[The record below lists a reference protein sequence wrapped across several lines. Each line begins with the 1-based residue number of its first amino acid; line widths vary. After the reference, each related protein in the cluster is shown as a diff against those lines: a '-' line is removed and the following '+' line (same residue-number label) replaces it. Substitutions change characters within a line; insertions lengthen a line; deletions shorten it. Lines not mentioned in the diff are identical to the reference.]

1 MYTDTRA
8 SDGLNVCGSV
18 TPPSERY
25 ESMMILIT
33 GANCTSHSPHTDRAA
48 LMYPTADFGFARHLG
63 AASMAETLCGSPLY
77 MAPEILKFQKYDA
90 KADLWSVGTILYEM
104 VVGKP
109 PYGGAN
115 HVQLL
120 ANIERL
126 DLRFPPQIELSAP
139 CKRLLTGLLQRKPA
153 NRMGFDEFFSDP
165 FVGLPADDTNLD
177 GQGFLPMGSTG
188 THRSSLSSLPP
199 TAESIQEEEEDED
212 EETKGSNGA
221 HAQIG
226 AEMTLRSVAPL
237 GTSTAGDQSP
247 LTTNDRRARAFS
259 ASHDHQ
265 TPSMSLRNSRS
276 GNMEVMQTVFGS
288 TSSAGIAG
296 LRRSSR
302 LGRSRRST
310 SSGAVLT
317 NESSP
322 KLSPQMSPSAL
333 PSPSPRINPFKQL
346 SESPPGA
353 AALLHGSAHHHYPV
367 RSSFS
372 SSHSPSK
379 PALVAGRHKTGGAN
393 LDTSGEYVLVES
405 GSEKAPASMTA
416 GLERPAA
423 VSRLAA
429 PVSSSPTSIAPS
441 ISKARNGALPPFSHE
456 NGQQVIDIVLLRTQA
471 ISPIAEQ
478 LWKLSMESQT
488 QQQEARESLSPSAA
502 NLDSM
507 FSMGSSLSSSSVNGN
522 ALVEFSKSLTGE
534 DSELVALSGKKQYV
548 FAAEALALYVKCL
561 RLIQHGVLY
570 LRQDPAMSKRLTSSP
585 DVQTSPP
592 AWSEAS
598 RKLAMAYLMEQLNL
612 FLERADQCKTSM
624 ANALEACRDPATAR
638 ELQALVVSQ
647 EELMYA
653 HAIRLGKQGAIK
665 EVLGQTRSAYDH
677 YLQAMLLLESLLLD
691 ASPSSAAGGDAR
703 TTAMAAEDQSRVT
716 TFLRALE
723 DRLRNVKERADGAA
737 GDKAHEKEAL
747 TVLVA
752 PAAMIRAAG
761 P

>member
-1 MYTDTRA
+1 
-8 SDGLNVCGSV
+8 
-18 TPPSERY
+18 
-25 ESMMILIT
+25 
-33 GANCTSHSPHTDRAA
+33 
-48 LMYPTADFGFARHLG
+48 
-63 AASMAETLCGSPLY
+63 MAETLCGSPLY

-126 DLRFPPQIELSAP
+126 DLRFPSQIELSAP
-139 CKRLLTGLLQRKPA
+139 CKRLLIGLLQRKPA
-153 NRMGFDEFFSDP
+153 SRMGFDEFFSDP
-165 FVGLPADDTNLD
+165 FVGLPADETSMD

-188 THRSSLSSLPP
+188 THRSSVSSLPP
-199 TAESIQEEEEDED
+199 TAESILEEEEDEE
-212 EETKGSNGA
+212 EETKGSRPSALDGTEMPLHPVTPNG
-221 HAQIG
+221 
-226 AEMTLRSVAPL
+226 TP
-237 GTSTAGDQSP
+237 TTGDQSP
-247 LTTNDRRARAFS
+247 MTANDRRARAFS

-265 TPSMSLRNSRS
+265 TPGMSLRNSRS

-288 TSSAGIAG
+288 TSSAGVAG

-322 KLSPQMSPSAL
+322 KLSPQMSPNAL

-353 AALLHGSAHHHYPV
+353 AALLHGSAHHHYPA

-372 SSHSPSK
+372 SSYSPSK
-379 PALVAGRHKTGGAN
+379 PALVAGRQKTGSAG

-405 GSEKAPASMTA
+405 GSEKAPAPMNA
-416 GLERPAA
+416 GMDRPFLSSTSAPPA

-429 PVSSSPTSIAPS
+429 PHASTSTVRSPSVAPS
-441 ISKARNGALPPFSHE
+441 GSKAHDGALPPFSCE

-471 ISPIAEQ
+471 IAPIAEQ

-507 FSMGSSLSSSSVNGN
+507 FSMGSSLSSSSVGGH

-570 LRQDPAMSKRLTSSP
+570 LRQDPALSKRLTSSSDP
-585 DVQTSPP
+585 HASAPV
-592 AWSEAS
+592 WSEAS

-624 ANALEACRDPATAR
+624 ANALAACRDPATAR

-665 EVLGQTRSAYDH
+665 EVLGQTLGAYDH

-691 ASPSSAAGGDAR
+691 AAPTSAAGGDAKA
-703 TTAMAAEDQSRVT
+703 TAMAAEDQTRVT
-716 TFLRALE
+716 MFLRALE
-723 DRLRNVKERADGAA
+723 DRLRNVKARAEDEA
-737 GDKAHEKEAL
+737 GKSDKAVEMDAL
-747 TVLVA
+747 AKLRA